1 MFFLLFY
8 FADCGIIISG
18 IIDERRLFDGLY
30 QCITG
35 GGKMGLVREK
45 YPELLPAGQDHLCSS
60 ERSFVA
66 HSGKCRKA

>member
-30 QCITG
+30 QRITG
-35 GGKMGLVREK
+35 GGKMGIIREK
-45 YPELLPAGQDHLCSS
+45 YPELLPAGANRRGSS
-60 ERSFVA
+60 ERAFMA
-66 HSGKCRKA
+66 HS

>member
-1 MFFLLFY
+1 MQLLLFY

-30 QCITG
+30 QRITG
-35 GGKMGLVREK
+35 GGKMGSIREK
-45 YPELLPAGQDHLCSS
+45 YPELLPAGTDSGVSS

-66 HSGKCRKA
+66 HS